1 MQPVMFRNVNNGFFE
16 MVTKIHYQELTTE
29 QHKSRYG
36 DTLRVKYPITWG
48 YLHPEECV
56 LTNVARDAN
65 PFFHMYE
72 ALWMLAGCDDVEGVA
87 RFCSRM
93 REFSDD
99 GDTINDA
106 YGYRWRNWFEY
117 DQLISLRKILAAN
130 PNTRRAVLTM
140 WDAAADLEG
149 TRMEM
154 KAVPCNT
161 HCYFAVKDGHLNL
174 TICNRSN
181 DLLWGAFGAN
191 AVHFSFLL
199 QYMAM
204 MCELKVGTMVHFSN
218 DLHLYQEH
226 YNADAW
232 LAGYQGD
239 PYQKHGWIAQPL
251 STGVEDTELFDEEI
265 YYIDDPCYDFDNSW
279 LSTVYEPSMEA
290 WACHKERSYAEAL
303 AAASRITSPD
313 WRAACTQWLK
323 RRQERWE
330 CDDK

>member
-1 MQPVMFRNVNNGFFE
+1 MQPVMFRNVNDGFFE
-16 MVTKIHYQELTTE
+16 MVTKIHYQEIGTE

-36 DTLRVKYPITWG
+36 DTLRLKYPVTWG
-48 YLHPEECV
+48 YVMPEECV
-56 LTNVARDAN
+56 LMNHVRDAN

-72 ALWMLAGCDDVEGVA
+72 ALWMLAGSDDVHAVA
-87 RFCSRM
+87 QFCSRM
-93 REFSDD
+93 KEFSDD

-106 YGYRWRNWFEY
+106 YGYRWRHWFEY
-117 DQLISLRKILAAN
+117 DQLLSLRKILKTD

-140 WDAAADLEG
+140 WDATADLEG
-149 TRMEM
+149 TRMNM

-161 HCYFAVKDGHLNL
+161 HCYFAIKDGRLNL

-204 MCELKVGTMVHFSN
+204 MCGLKTGMMVHFSN

-232 LAGYQGD
+232 LSGYQGD

-251 STGVEDTELFDEEI
+251 AVDADDAAIFDEELE
-265 YYIDDPCYDFDNSW
+265 YIDDPCYDFDNTW
-279 LSTVYEPSMEA
+279 LHNVYSPAMEA
-290 WACHKERSYAEAL
+290 WACHKERNYVEAL
-303 AAASRITSPD
+303 ASASEITSPD
-313 WRAACTQWLK
+313 WKAACIQWLK
-323 RRQERWE
+323 RREERWE